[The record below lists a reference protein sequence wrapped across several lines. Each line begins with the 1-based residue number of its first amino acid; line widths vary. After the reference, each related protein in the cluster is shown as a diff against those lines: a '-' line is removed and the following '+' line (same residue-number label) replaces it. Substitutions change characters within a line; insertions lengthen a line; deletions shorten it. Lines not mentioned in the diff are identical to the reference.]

1 MTATM
6 TRILVVDDDPG
17 LVRMVKMSLEV
28 EGYEV
33 VTASDGERG
42 LEELGKH
49 PSDIVLLD
57 LQMPRM
63 DGRTFY
69 REMKSR
75 GFDIPVLIL
84 SAYGADAARV
94 ELDADAAVNKPF
106 DPEFLTETVKRI
118 MDGRQ

>member
-1 MTATM
+1 M

-42 LEELGKH
+42 LEELGKR

-84 SAYGADAARV
+84 SAYGAEAARV

-106 DPEFLTETVKRI
+106 DPEFLAETVKRI
-118 MDGRQ
+118 MDGRE

>member
-1 MTATM
+1 MTGTV

-28 EGYEV
+28 EGYDV

-42 LEELGKH
+42 LEELDKQ

-69 REMKSR
+69 KEMKSR

-84 SAYGADAARV
+84 SAYGAEAACL

-106 DPEFLTETVKRI
+106 DPDFLTETVKRI
-118 MDGRQ
+118 IDGRD

>member
-1 MTATM
+1 MIDTV

-28 EGYEV
+28 EGYDV

-42 LEELGKH
+42 LEELDKQ

-69 REMKSR
+69 KEMKSR

-84 SAYGADAARV
+84 SAYGAEAAAI

-106 DPEFLTETVKRI
+106 DPDFLTETVKRI
-118 MDGRQ
+118 IDGRD